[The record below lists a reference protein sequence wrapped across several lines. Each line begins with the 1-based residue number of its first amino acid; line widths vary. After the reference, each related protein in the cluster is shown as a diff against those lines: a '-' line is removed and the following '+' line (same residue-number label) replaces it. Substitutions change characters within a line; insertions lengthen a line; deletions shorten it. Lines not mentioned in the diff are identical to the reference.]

1 MQALIITLFANIIY
15 NLVIKNNANIL
26 QKAKHLNKA
35 NKLAKSSLPLLNK
48 LKLKIFKVYF
58 TLSIKKLVNILKII
72 ITNSIYIYAKC
83 AFKAQKLYK
92 LINLY

>member
-1 MQALIITLFANIIY
+1 M
-15 NLVIKNNANIL
+15 
-26 QKAKHLNKA
+26 QKAKYLDKA
-35 NKLAKSSLPLLNK
+35 NKLAKSSLLLPNK

-72 ITNSIYIYAKC
+72 ITNSIYIYTKR